1 MSLDDLMPKDNDIVK
16 FLRLLAVTKGAEYS
30 TIELTAADEI
40 ERLRKYIAL
49 LSLTVEMQTKE
60 LNELKNN

>member
-1 MSLDDLMPKDNDIVK
+1 MTDDIVTR
-16 FLRLLAVTKGAEYS
+16 LREQYPFWTVGNDEPNLISE
-30 TIELTAADEI
+30 AADEI

>member
-1 MSLDDLMPKDNDIVK
+1 MTDDIVTR
-16 FLRLLAVTKGAEYS
+16 LRIACRSKGAEYCDNCQPCD
-30 TIELTAADEI
+30 AANEI